1 MTSHRLDSRRWRRN
15 KPDVDILTI
24 DLGTS
29 GPKVALVSEDCDLVT
44 SATRSVQTHLLPS
57 DGAEQDPNQI
67 WAAVLSAAKQVL
79 HEAGKR
85 RSAVA
90 GIACASQYFSI
101 VPVDRQVHPV
111 MNLILWMDKRGAAQ
125 SQKLYERHPETFEA
139 WLDIHG
145 MIPLPTGN
153 DSLSHMLYVQE
164 ECPEVHAR
172 TYKYLEPMDFIIA
185 KLTGECTANVCT
197 AFPLL
202 LTDNR
207 DLSLCTYDSRLI
219 DLSGIDATKLPPL
232 RPLNSRTGTL
242 RAEVAAELGLPPTTP
257 VFSGM
262 NDTQAAAIGTAT
274 FQGTHGAI
282 NIGTTSQV
290 LAHVGSKKT
299 DLAHAILSMPSP
311 IAGRYMVMAEN
322 GLGGKPLDHFLRN
335 IAFATDA
342 LADHAGAELFANVD
356 QASQTVPPGSDGL
369 LFLPWLTGTQA
380 PESHAPSRGGF
391 LNLSLLTTRAHMV
404 RAILEGVAFNMRWVL
419 PAVEEFVEQRFDELL
434 FSGGGA
440 MSDMWSQ
447 IMADVID
454 RPVAQLADSRYVNN
468 RGTAFVALVELGALR
483 LTDIDKLCRIKRRYA
498 PRREHRELYD
508 KLFTQFVA
516 AFEQNRPIFEALNG

>member
-1 MTSHRLDSRRWRRN
+1 
-15 KPDVDILTI
+15 VDILSI

-29 GPKVALVSEDCDLVT
+29 GPKVALVSEEGDLVA
-44 SATRSVQTHLLPS
+44 SATRSVSTLLLPS
-57 DGAEQDPNQI
+57 DGAEQDPRQI
-67 WAAVLSAAKQVL
+67 WATVLSAAKQVL
-79 HEAGKR
+79 HEAGQR

-90 GIACASQYFSI
+90 GITVASQYFSI
-101 VPVDRQVHPV
+101 VPVDREIQPV
-111 MNLILWMDKRGAAQ
+111 MNLILWMDKRGAPH
-125 SQKLYERHPETFEA
+125 SQKLYERHPEAFET

-153 DSLSHMLYVQE
+153 DSLSHMLYVQAE
-164 ECPEVHAR
+164 RPEVHAR
-172 TYKYLEPMDFIIA
+172 TYRYLEAMDFIIA
-185 KLTGECTANVCT
+185 KLTGQCSANICT

-207 DLSLCTYDSRLI
+207 DLTRCTYSERLV
-219 DLSGIDATKLPPL
+219 DLAGIDADKLPPL
-232 RPLNSRTGTL
+232 QPVNSRAGTL
-242 RAEVAAELGLPPTTP
+242 RADVAADLGLPPTTP

-262 NDTQAAAIGTAT
+262 NDTHAAAIGTAT

-290 LAHVGSKKT
+290 LAHVGSKKS

-335 IAFATDA
+335 IAFATDG
-342 LADHAGAELFANVD
+342 LADHAGPNPFATVD
-356 QASQTVPPGSDGL
+356 DASESVPPGSRGL
-369 LFLPWLTGTQA
+369 LFLPWLTGAQA
-380 PESHAPSRGGF
+380 PESHAETRGGF
-391 LNLSLLTTRAHMV
+391 LNLSLHTTRAHMV

-440 MSDMWSQ
+440 MSDAWSQ
-447 IMADVID
+447 IMADVMD
-454 RPVAQLADSRYVNN
+454 RPVAQLADARYVNT
-468 RGTAFVALVELGALR
+468 RGTAFLALVELGALR
-483 LTDIDKLCRIKRRYA
+483 LTDLDKLYCIKRRYT
-498 PRREHRELYD
+498 PRREHREIYD
-508 KLFTQFVA
+508 KLFAQFVA

>member
-1 MTSHRLDSRRWRRN
+1 
-15 KPDVDILTI
+15 VDILSI

-29 GPKVALVSEDCDLVT
+29 GPKVALVSEDGDLVA
-44 SATRSVQTHLLPS
+44 SATRSVGTQLLPL

-67 WAAVLSAAKQVL
+67 WDAVLSATKQVL
-79 HEAGKR
+79 HDAGKR

-90 GIACASQYFSI
+90 GITVDSQYFSI
-101 VPVDRQVHPV
+101 VPVDRQIRPV
-111 MNLILWMDKRGAAQ
+111 MNLILWMDKRGAAH
-125 SQKLYERHPETFEA
+125 SQKLYERHPEAFET
-139 WLDIHG
+139 WRDIHG

-153 DSLSHMLYVQE
+153 DSLSHMLYVQAE
-164 ECPEVHAR
+164 RPEVHAR
-172 TYKYLEPMDFIIA
+172 THKYLEPMDFIIA
-185 KLTGECTANVCT
+185 KLTGESAANICT

-207 DLSLCTYDSRLI
+207 DLALCAYNERLI
-219 DLSGIDATKLPPL
+219 ALAGIDAEKLPPL
-232 RPLNSRTGTL
+232 RPVNARAGTL
-242 RAEVAAELGLPPTTP
+242 RAEVAAEIGLPLTTP

-290 LAHVGSKKT
+290 LAHVGSKKS

-342 LADHAGAELFANVD
+342 LADHAETELFANVD
-356 QASQTVPPGSDGL
+356 HVADSVPPGSDAL
-369 LFLPWLTGTQA
+369 LYLPWLTGAQA
-380 PESHAPSRGGF
+380 PESHAESRGGF
-391 LNLSLLTTRAHMV
+391 LNVSLHTTRAHMV

-440 MSDMWSQ
+440 MSDAWSQ
-447 IMADVID
+447 IMADVMD
-454 RPVAQLADSRYVNN
+454 RPVAQLADARYVNN
-468 RGTAFVALVELGALR
+468 RGAAFLALVELGALR
-483 LTDIDKLCRIKRRYA
+483 LSDIDKLCHIKRRYT
-498 PRREHRELYD
+498 PRREHRDLYD

-516 AFEQNRPIFEALNG
+516 VFEQNRPIFEALNG

>member
-1 MTSHRLDSRRWRRN
+1 M
-15 KPDVDILTI
+15 DILSI

-29 GPKVALVSEDCDLVT
+29 GPKVALVSEDGDLVA
-44 SATRSVQTHLLPS
+44 SATRSVATQLLPS
-57 DGAEQDPNQI
+57 DGAEQDPNQV
-67 WAAVLSAAKQVL
+67 WDAVLTAAKQVL
-79 HEAGKR
+79 HDAGKR

-90 GIACASQYFSI
+90 GITVASQYFSI
-101 VPVDRQVHPV
+101 VPVDRQIRPM
-111 MNLILWMDKRGAAQ
+111 MNLILWMDKRGAAH
-125 SQKLYERHPETFEA
+125 SQKLYERHPEAFET

-153 DSLSHMLYVQE
+153 DSLSHMLYVQA

-185 KLTGECTANVCT
+185 KLTGECTANICT

-207 DLSLCTYDSRLI
+207 DLTLCAYNERLI
-219 DLSGIDATKLPPL
+219 ALSGIDADKLPPL
-232 RPLNSRTGTL
+232 CPVNSRAGTV
-242 RAEVAAELGLPPTTP
+242 RADVAAELGLPPSTP
-257 VFSGM
+257 VFSGV

-290 LAHVGSKKT
+290 LAHVGSKKS

-335 IAFATDA
+335 VVFATDA
-342 LADHAGAELFANVD
+342 LADHAGPNSFANVD
-356 QASQTVPPGSDGL
+356 HASDAVSPGSEGL
-369 LFLPWLTGTQA
+369 LFLPWLTGAQA
-380 PESHAPSRGGF
+380 PESHAESRGGF
-391 LNLSLLTTRAHMV
+391 LNISLHTTRAHML

-440 MSDMWSQ
+440 MSDVWSQ
-447 IMADVID
+447 IMADVMD

-468 RGTAFVALVELGALR
+468 RGTAFLALVELGALR